1 MRLAL
6 LCGLLVAA
14 GLTPAQGGL
23 LNLNKMVRQVTKK
36 IPLFNYWP
44 YGCYCGLGGR
54 GQPKDATD
62 WCCQKHDCC
71 YKHLRTYQCR
81 PKRDHYN
88 YTFSQGDV
96 QCRLTG
102 TSWLPWPWL
111 GLPMRGE
118 WDSSPSPARQAHLED
133 TDHVR
138 LICVSSASHG
148 LGAQLLLGIR

>member
-36 IPLFNYWP
+36 IPLLNYWP
-44 YGCYCGLGGR
+44 YGCHCGLDGR

-96 QCRLTG
+96 QCPHRG
-102 TSWLPWPWL
+102 SWCEQQLCACDKEVAFCL
-111 GLPMRGE
+111 KRNL
-118 WDSSPSPARQAHLED
+118 DSHNKLLRFYRRSRCRDPTPS
-133 TDHVR
+133 
-138 LICVSSASHG
+138 C
-148 LGAQLLLGIR
+148 